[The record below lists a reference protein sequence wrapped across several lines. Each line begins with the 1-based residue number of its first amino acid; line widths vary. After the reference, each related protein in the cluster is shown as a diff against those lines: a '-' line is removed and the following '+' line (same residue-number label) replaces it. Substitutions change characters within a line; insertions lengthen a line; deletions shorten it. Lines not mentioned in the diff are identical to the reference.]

1 MLAVAMPAPPR
12 PRPDAP
18 PAAPPADEVASLR
31 RLVRAVVARVLG
43 EPMSHPDVEDCTHE
57 ALRRAF
63 EGTERVRA
71 GEPLRP
77 WTLGIARHV
86 AIDARRARVRARARQ
101 LHASYDD
108 GESPIDLVADPAP
121 GPDDV
126 VESTRRRRAV
136 ADAMES
142 LPEGPRR
149 ALTLMHLEGLGYREI
164 ATRLGVPMGTV
175 ATWLSRGRRAL
186 VAAVDADHGSQPG
199 IATPGERKG
208 EAT

>member
-1 MLAVAMPAPPR
+1 MLAAAMPAPTR
-12 PRPDAP
+12 PRLEATA
-18 PAAPPADEVASLR
+18 AAPPADEVAALR
-31 RLVRAVVARVLG
+31 RVVRAVVARVLG
-43 EPMSHPDVEDCTHE
+43 EPTSHPDVEDCTHE

-63 EGTERVRA
+63 EGTDRVRA

-86 AIDARRARVRARARQ
+86 AIDARRARMRARARAPHTT
-101 LHASYDD
+101 HATHEDS
-108 GESPIDLVADPAP
+108 ESPIDLVADPAP

-136 ADAMES
+136 AEAMEG

-186 VAAVDADHGSQPG
+186 VAAVDARP
-199 IATPGERKG
+199 AERKG